1 MNYEIH
7 ITVNTNDV
15 EKFKS
20 DCYSIGV
27 KPIVIETQ
35 NKNDFG
41 YQVMTSSTHHSENYT
56 SNLDRVVGEL
66 QFMGYDVIRQK
77 VEREPE
83 RDSFGIG
90 IKHNPSLYYESH
102 LRLKLPIGYDLN
114 PFKEKI
120 TNKQWHFSKNLFK
133 QDETYYYQM
142 LTYRESK
149 LDLEP
154 FEHNISLMK
163 LILDLEGIVYD
174 KIEIEECIYD
184 TNINIDHSWL
194 GK

>member
-41 YQVMTSSTHHSENYT
+41 HQVMTSSTHHSENYT
-56 SNLDRVVGEL
+56 SNLDRVVSEL
-66 QFMGYDVIRQK
+66 QFMGYEVVRQK
-77 VEREPE
+77 VEIEPE
-83 RDSFGIG
+83 RDKFGVG
-90 IKHNPSLYYESH
+90 VKHETSLYYESH
-102 LRLKLPIGYDLN
+102 LRLKIPQGYDLN
-114 PFKEKI
+114 PFREKI
-120 TNKQWHFSKNLFK
+120 KNDKWHFSKNLFK
-133 QDETYYYQM
+133 QDDDYYYQM
-142 LTYRESK
+142 LTYRDNRV
-149 LDLEP
+149 DLGP
-154 FEHNISLMK
+154 FEHNVSLMK
-163 LILDLEGIVYD
+163 LILDLDGIVYD

-184 TNINIDHSWL
+184 SNINIDHSWL
-194 GK
+194 SK